1 MPLVS
6 SLSEQATGDYGKAAR
21 GLPFCVLPQ
30 GEANL
35 LKGMSAGKTAGEDL
49 PRVAG
54 KHKRRGERKVV
65 VVEAKERC
73 EVGHWRVGLL

>member
-1 MPLVS
+1 MLYS
-6 SLSEQATGDYGKAAR
+6 GDYGKVTR
-21 GLPFCVLPQ
+21 GLPSCALPQ

-35 LKGMSAGKTAGEDL
+35 LKGMSAGKTTEEDL

-65 VVEAKERC
+65 VVEEKERY